1 MKAPFLTADFTIDP
15 LAGSVTDP
23 QGNACKIR
31 PRTFELLL
39 FLVSSENKV
48 LSKSEILEKVWSD
61 VVVGEHVVFQSINEI
76 RQVFSPSNVI
86 KTIPKQGY
94 AWTMPVTSA
103 NEPTA
108 PNIAIEQ
115 TSKRPKRIMQASLA
129 VICLSLIFI
138 LIWANKQ
145 PDAYISGSIVVL
157 PVKNQIDDSDHDWLS
172 LGAMDQLIQQL
183 VSSKKSGVLHTDYVL
198 EVMQRA
204 KAPVQ
209 GYTLSDIDKIF
220 VVSGASL
227 IVELTFSG
235 TPQEYQLL
243 YTLHRPD
250 GSNKGVLFSSR
261 IADAID
267 QLARKIS
274 KTGGLALNKL
284 GTDYHSDFTNELIAN
299 ALEAKRNNKH
309 EFASQLLQ
317 SAIISEPNNLTAQR
331 LQLQMLI
338 EQGDIKQSTRLSN
351 SLLQQIKAHE
361 NPHREHVRILF
372 WSALNLITQQKFE
385 AAEPLL
391 ERVEVLSSTLN
402 DWLYL
407 AYLAELK
414 GQIAQFH
421 QDFEQAEA
429 LYTEAINFHKVL
441 HCPYGESNGLLNLSM
456 LAKKRGNIPQAEF
469 QVNKALELIRKRQL
483 SELEVR
489 AENWRKQLLPLDAD
503 GGF

>member
-1 MKAPFLTADFTIDP
+1 MKPPFQTANFTVDP
-15 LAGSVTDP
+15 IAGSVTGP
-23 QGNACKIR
+23 QGNICKIR

-39 FLVSSENKV
+39 FLVSAENKV
-48 LSKSEILEKVWSD
+48 VSKSEILEKVWSD

-94 AWTMPVTSA
+94 AWTMPVTSVSKPILQ
-103 NEPTA
+103 NRGS
-108 PNIAIEQ
+108 EQ
-115 TSKRPKRIMQASLA
+115 TSNRPKRIIQTLLFSFCVVL
-129 VICLSLIFI
+129 LFI

-157 PVKNQIDDSDHDWLS
+157 PVNNQIDDSDHGWLS

-183 VSSKKSGVLHTDYVL
+183 ASNKNSGVLHTDYVL

-204 KAPVQ
+204 NAPAY
-209 GYTLSDIDKIF
+209 GYRQSDIDKLF

-227 IVELTFSG
+227 IVELAFSG
-235 TPQEYQLL
+235 TPQDYQLL
-243 YTLHRPD
+243 YTLHRPH

-267 QLARKIS
+267 QLAKRIS
-274 KTGGLALNKL
+274 KTGGLKLNEL
-284 GTDYHSDFTNELIAN
+284 GTDYHSDFANELIAN
-299 ALEAKRNNKH
+299 ALEAKRDNKH

-317 SAIISEPNNLTAQR
+317 SAIISEPHNLTAQR
-331 LQLQMLI
+331 LLLQIVI
-338 EQGDIKQSTRLSN
+338 EQGDIENSSLLSN
-351 SLLQQIKAHE
+351 SLLQQISTYE
-361 NPHREHVRILF
+361 TPHREHIRILF
-372 WSALNLITQQKFE
+372 WSAVNLIIQKKFE

-391 ERVEVLSSTLN
+391 EEVDALSSTLN

-407 AYLAELK
+407 AYLAELR

-421 QDFEQAEA
+421 QEFENAEA

-441 HCPYGESNGLLNLSM
+441 HCPFGESNGLLNLSM
-456 LAKKRGNIPQAEF
+456 LEKERGNTQKAEIHI
-469 QVNKALELIRKRQL
+469 NKALTLIRKRQL

-489 AENWRKQLLPLDAD
+489 AVSWQKQLLQ
-503 GGF
+503 